1 MELLYKCEKCGKKNN
16 ISDINGTC
24 GNCDNNRLENFKI
37 IITRGKLRGMSGIQT
52 LSTGR
57 EILNSA
63 LNKERILIIDPKKSF
78 NTRGFESAIYRTNKG
93 VLIAVRLCDVCN
105 GSIINGVATS
115 SGEHY
120 CGSCYN
126 KLPYEE
132 RTK

>member
-1 MELLYKCEKCGKKNN
+1 
-16 ISDINGTC
+16 
-24 GNCDNNRLENFKI
+24 
-37 IITRGKLRGMSGIQT
+37 MSGIQT
-52 LSTGR
+52 LSTAR

-78 NTRGFESAIYRTNKG
+78 NKKDVESAMYMTNKD

-105 GSIINGVATS
+105 GRIKNGVATS

-126 KLPYEE
+126 KLAHGN
-132 RTK
+132 KAK

>member
-1 MELLYKCEKCGKKNN
+1 MEFIFQCENCGKEN
-16 ISDINGTC
+16 DFTEINGTC
-24 GNCDNNRLENFKI
+24 GNCDNNRLKNFEI
-37 IITRGKLRGMSGIQT
+37 IITKRKLKGMGGTQALYT
-52 LSTGR
+52 AR

-78 NTRGFESAIYRTNKG
+78 NTRGFESAIYRTNKDL
-93 VLIAVRLCDVCN
+93 LIAVRLCDVCN
-105 GSIINGVATS
+105 GRIINGIATS

-132 RTK
+132 RY

>member
-1 MELLYKCEKCGKKNN
+1 MDILFKCEKCNKKNN

-24 GNCDNNRLENFKI
+24 GNCDNNKLENFKI
-37 IITRGKLRGMSGIQT
+37 IITRGKLRGMSGIHI
-52 LSTGR
+52 LSTAR

-63 LNKERILIIDPKKSF
+63 LNTERILIIDPKKSF
-78 NTRGFESAIYRTNKG
+78 NKRGVESATYMTNKD
-93 VLIAVRLCDVCN
+93 VLIPVRLCDVCN
-105 GSIINGVATS
+105 GEIKYGVATS

-126 KLPYEE
+126 KLPYEK